1 MRDPKRIDEI
11 LNELREVW
19 MANPDLRLGQLVVNV
34 VKPKEPTPEVF
45 YIEDDEFRGRLRF
58 LSTEEQKMQIKPIK
72 TSAEHL
78 AVLSEISELM
88 DAKLGTPEGERL
100 TALAAIV
107 EAFEIEKFPIELK
120 EGKDSNKSHDD
131 SK

>member
-19 MANPDLRLGQLVVNV
+19 MANPDLRFGQLVVNV

-58 LSTEEQKMQIKPIK
+58 LSTEEQKVQIKPIK
-72 TSAEHL
+72 TELPSVFHL
-78 AVLSEISELM
+78 PSGDTYA
-88 DAKLGTPEGERL
+88 
-100 TALAAIV
+100 AL
-107 EAFEIEKFPIELK
+107 
-120 EGKDSNKSHDD
+120 NC
-131 SK
+131 